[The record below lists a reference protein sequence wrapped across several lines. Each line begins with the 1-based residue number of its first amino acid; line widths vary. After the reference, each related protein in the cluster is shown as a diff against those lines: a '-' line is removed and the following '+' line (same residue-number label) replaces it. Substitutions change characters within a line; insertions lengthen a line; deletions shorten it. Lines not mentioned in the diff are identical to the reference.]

1 MTDTDLRNSAALA
14 EFSNW
19 AAGIRDAVQQS
30 LQPFSASAHLLLRM
44 TALQVYGAGVPML
57 RI

>member
-1 MTDTDLRNSAALA
+1 MTDNDLRNSAALA

-30 LQPFSASAHLLLRM
+30 LQPFSEAA
-44 TALQVYGAGVPML
+44 AYVAAQEVAQPE
-57 RI
+57 